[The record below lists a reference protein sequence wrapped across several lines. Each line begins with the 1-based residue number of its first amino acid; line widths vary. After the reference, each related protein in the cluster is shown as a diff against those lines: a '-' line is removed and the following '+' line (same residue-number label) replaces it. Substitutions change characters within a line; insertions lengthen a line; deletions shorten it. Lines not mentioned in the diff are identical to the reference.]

1 MTGEQRRFT
10 FFWRHES
17 PFSQWH
23 PVEFGVEGK
32 RFVCAEQFMMHGKAV
47 LFGDLKVAE
56 RILAS
61 ASPKTHKALG
71 RKVVGFDE
79 QVWLRE
85 RERIVYEGNHAKFTQ
100 NAPLLAALLATAGTE
115 LVEASPMDRVWGVG
129 LSEEDPRIQDPSLWR
144 GQNLLGK
151 VLTRLRE
158 DLLTAGVS
166 VTGDGRILSGADQR
180 NESTT

>member
-1 MTGEQRRFT
+1 MTNEQRRFT
-10 FFWRHES
+10 FFWRQEA

-23 PVEFGVEGK
+23 PVEFVVKGR
-32 RFVCAEQFMMHGKAV
+32 RFMCAEQYMMHGKAV
-47 LFGDLKVAE
+47 LFGDLEVAE

-71 RKVVGFDE
+71 RKVSGFDE
-79 QVWLRE
+79 KLWVRE

-100 NAPLLAALLATAGTE
+100 NAELLQKLLATAGTE
-115 LVEASPMDRVWGVG
+115 LVEASPTDRIWGVG
-129 LSEEDPRIQDPSLWR
+129 LSEEDPRIQNPSQWR

-158 DLLTAGVS
+158 DLLAS
-166 VTGDGRILSGADQR
+166 RS
-180 NESTT
+180 

>member
-10 FFWRHES
+10 FFWQEQS

-23 PVEFGVEGK
+23 RVQFEVKGH
-32 RFVCAEQFMMHGKAV
+32 RFVCAEQYMMHGKAV
-47 LFGDLKVAE
+47 LFGDAEVAS

-71 RKVVGFDE
+71 RKVQNFDDA
-79 QVWLRE
+79 VWKRE

-100 NAPLLAALLATAGTE
+100 NPELLKLLLATAGTE
-115 LVEASPMDRVWGVG
+115 LVEASPMDRIWGVG
-129 LSEEDPRIQDPSLWR
+129 LSAEDPRIQDPSRWR
-144 GQNLLGK
+144 GQNLLGQ

-158 DLLTAGVS
+158 DLLA
-166 VTGDGRILSGADQR
+166 AM
-180 NESTT
+180 